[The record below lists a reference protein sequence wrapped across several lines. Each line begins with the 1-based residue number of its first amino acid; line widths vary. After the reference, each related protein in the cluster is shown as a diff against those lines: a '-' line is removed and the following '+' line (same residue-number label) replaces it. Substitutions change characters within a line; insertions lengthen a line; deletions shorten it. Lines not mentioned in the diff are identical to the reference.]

1 MYHYIFKTSA
11 LIGRGFLF
19 ICTMRKKI
27 LFSGILSMIVL
38 LALRWQGAAFYSS
51 QYPLGI
57 IDFELMHNLKDAK
70 MIIDIVGKRTMQLNV
85 TIDFVFIICYS
96 LFFFFCCKALM
107 DQFHFRYLKTIG
119 FIFLELSVLIGI
131 LDLIENIALLITL
144 GGYGSDVSVLISKW
158 AAICKFS
165 LAALVVIYIITA
177 SVMVQIISKKKV

>member
-1 MYHYIFKTSA
+1 
-11 LIGRGFLF
+11 
-19 ICTMRKKI
+19 
-27 LFSGILSMIVL
+27 MIVL
-38 LALRWQGAAFYSS
+38 LALRWQGAPFYSN
-51 QYPLGI
+51 QYPMGI
-57 IDFELMHNLKDAK
+57 IDFELMNNFRDAK
-70 MIIDIVGKRTMQLNV
+70 LMIDIVGKRTMQLNV

-107 DQFHFRYLKTIG
+107 DQYQNSRFKTIG

-144 GGYGSDVSVLISKW
+144 GGYGSDLSVLISKW

-165 LAALVVIYIITA
+165 LAAVVFMYIITA

>member
-1 MYHYIFKTSA
+1 
-11 LIGRGFLF
+11 
-19 ICTMRKKI
+19 MRKKI
-27 LFSGILSMIVL
+27 LYSGILSMIVL
-38 LALRWQGAAFYSS
+38 LALRWQGAPFYSN
-51 QYPLGI
+51 QYPMGI
-57 IDFELMHNLKDAK
+57 IDFELMNNFRDAK
-70 MIIDIVGKRTMQLNV
+70 LMIDIVGKRTMQLNV

-107 DQFHFRYLKTIG
+107 DQYQNSRFKTIG

-144 GGYGSDVSVLISKW
+144 GGYGSDLSVLISKW

-165 LAALVVIYIITA
+165 LAAVVFMYIITA